1 MVFLWFFLYMS
12 IFWGLHVETALLEH
26 SETETARP
34 GRAEADRVAI
44 QNFMAALGPGFSA
57 TDLYKLTVI
66 YIYIYIIYIYI

>member
-12 IFWGLHVETALLEH
+12 IVWGLHVETALLEH
-26 SETETARP
+26 SETETARS

-66 YIYIYIIYIYI
+66 YIHDIN